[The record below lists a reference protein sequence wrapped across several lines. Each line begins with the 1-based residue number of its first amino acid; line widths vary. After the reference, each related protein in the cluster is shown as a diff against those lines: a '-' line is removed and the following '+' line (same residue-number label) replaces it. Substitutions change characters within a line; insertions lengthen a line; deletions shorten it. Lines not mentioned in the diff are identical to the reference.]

1 MSRGE
6 KPRRATKTGLW
17 LIVQNSK
24 HLIMAFGYEPFF
36 HMCLVQVMLMPKVE
50 AKAGSRFK
58 RPTKWG
64 LSIPFR
70 IHVGTT

>member
-36 HMCLVQVMLMPKVE
+36 HVFGTGYAY
-50 AKAGSRFK
+50 AKSWSQSWQPIQKAYQMG
-58 RPTKWG
+58 P
-64 LSIPFR
+64 
-70 IHVGTT
+70 

>member
-36 HMCLVQVMLMPKVE
+36 HVFGTGYAY
-50 AKAGSRFK
+50 AKS
-58 RPTKWG
+58 
-64 LSIPFR
+64 
-70 IHVGTT
+70 